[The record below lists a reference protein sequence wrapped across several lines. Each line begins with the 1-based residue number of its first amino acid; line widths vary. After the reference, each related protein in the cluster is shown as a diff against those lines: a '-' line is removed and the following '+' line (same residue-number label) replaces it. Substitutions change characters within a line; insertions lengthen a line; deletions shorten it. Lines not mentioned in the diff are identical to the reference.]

1 MSGPSLRLQT
11 GSLYVSSYTAAF
23 AGSGGPFGYSPDTGE
38 FAGII
43 SSAGLAQDPFTGSL
57 TGVMAGDVVTFVT
70 VIENTGDA
78 PAYGLLLRNTLP
90 PSLMMAGFTT
100 ATVLDVSLTDG
111 AGTPVGY
118 SGTLFDGT
126 GLTTDATPVA
136 AYDADSGRNILL
148 LTYTLQLPAKIAIPD
163 AVLPITTVVVQY
175 RNSPTGTGT
184 GPVTGTGTAIV
195 SGVSAGTTITTAAPT
210 IAVTGPAQFLA
221 AGATAT
227 FTITVTLPEG
237 QVTNLRLDDLLSPTL
252 SFVSANV
259 TRTGGHLSGVSPT
272 LSGSALSLG
281 TVLDQADGVSDA
293 QDQLVVSVVARATQG
308 GVGRLTAT
316 VSAADPGGGAR
327 WTSVANSVPDASPA
341 LAMTFTAPTV
351 AQAGQAVTVVLRL
364 RNTGTATAY
373 ALQITDRLGPGL
385 TLVAGSIVATG
396 TRAAPIV
403 QTNGAANGVRLGA
416 LDPNETL
423 VLTLQATVNAD
434 VLSGAALDAGGDAVG
449 ITGNGGST
457 VGASAPGV
465 ITAVA
470 PRLTLSTA
478 LGTVQVGTVHVGDVV
493 ALSAAVVLPSGP
505 SPDVRVTF
513 ALPVGLTYI
522 AGSAGTGATVSGQA
536 VTIPLGASDGLQTL
550 GASLQVRVDG
560 TAAVGVA
567 TIGAKVSTGFAA
579 TAAGTIPV
587 TIANSPPVL
596 SNVTPLLALMDT
608 AQVMPFAGLALTDA
622 DTGQTETAVVQSDP
636 AHGALIGPGVYDPVT
651 GTLTLAG
658 SAAVVAAG
666 LAALSFVPV
675 RRLVPT
681 GEVSDADL
689 ALTVSDGAGG
699 VVATSVRL
707 AVKTA
712 NSIPILT
719 GAWSGQQTTTT
730 LPVLAFTQLRLTDA
744 DVGQGGTLTI
754 RSVTPAVGRLSGP
767 GTVDG
772 TFQETGTLPQLQAT
786 VRSIVFTPLTAG
798 EAQFAVTLSDGA
810 GGLVQD
816 STTTVMVAPSVNT
829 GGVQHFARSP
839 TANYLTNIN
848 GTQALLRGE
857 TYQGPVP
864 YLQQQ
869 FIYDAPTP
877 VVIEAQ
883 APNSFVKTFAGNSAI
898 RVTAGQN
905 VVDPGPGS
913 NFIEGGPGNDTFYL
927 NGSTGQVAWDT
938 IVNFHVGDAVTLFGF
953 SPGVST
959 YAWADNDG
967 AAGYTGRTIH
977 AVLSGSG
984 PVTASLTFAGK
995 TAADTAHFAVT
1006 TGHVG
1011 TLDYLAVYSL

>member
-90 PSLMMAGFTT
+90 PSLMMAGFTP
-100 ATVLDVSLTDG
+100 ANVLDVSLTDG

-136 AYDADSGRNILL
+136 AYNADSGRNILL
-148 LTYTLQLPAKIAIPD
+148 LTYTLQLPARVAIPD
-163 AVLPITTVVVQY
+163 LVLPITTAVVQY
-175 RNSPTGTGT
+175 RNSPTGTAT
-184 GPVTGTGTAIV
+184 G

-272 LSGSALSLG
+272 LSGSALLLG
-281 TVLDQADGVSDA
+281 TVLDQTDGVNDS

-327 WTSVANSVPDASPA
+327 WTSVATSVPDAAPA
-341 LAMTFTAPTV
+341 LAMTVTAPTV

-403 QTNGAANGVRLGA
+403 QVNGVATGVRLGA

-434 VLSGAALDAGGDAVG
+434 VLAGAALDAGGDAVG

-470 PRLTLSTA
+470 PRLTLSPATGTVQV
-478 LGTVQVGTVHVGDVV
+478 GTVQVGTVHVGDVV
-493 ALSAAVVLPSGP
+493 ALSAVVALPPGP

-513 ALPVGLTYI
+513 ALPAGLTYI
-522 AGSAGTGATVSGQA
+522 AGSAGAGATVSGQA

-560 TAAVGVA
+560 SAAVGVA

-579 TAAGTIPV
+579 TAADTTPL

-596 SNVTPLLALMDT
+596 SGATPLLALMDT
-608 AQVMPFAGLALTDA
+608 AQVMPFANLALTDA
-622 DTGQTETAVVQSDP
+622 DTGQTETAVVRSDP
-636 AHGALIGPGVYDPVT
+636 AHGALVGPGVYDPLT

-658 SAAVVAAG
+658 SAAVVTAG
-666 LAALSFVPV
+666 LAALSFAPV

-689 ALTVSDGAGG
+689 ALTVSDGTGG
-699 VVATSVRL
+699 VVATTVHL
-707 AVKTA
+707 AVTTA
-712 NSIPILT
+712 NSAPILT

-798 EAQFAVTLSDGA
+798 KAQFAVTLSDGA

-959 YAWADNDG
+959 YTWTDNDG

-1011 TLDYLAVYSL
+1011 NLDYLAVYSL